1 MTHWKNGLK
10 GTNRMTN
17 KEKPCKF
24 CEAMKEKRQIEEFER
39 QRESPKDLEKYG
51 KYKTEYAVAIITR
64 SWYSKNGKRNAINT
78 TDYRH
83 MGLGYKLNYCPEC
96 GKELKA

>member
-1 MTHWKNGLK
+1 
-10 GTNRMTN
+10 MTN

-24 CEAMKEKRQIEEFER
+24 CEAMKVKRQIDKFTNEH
-39 QRESPKDLEKYG
+39 QSPEDLKKYG
-51 KYKTEYAVAIITR
+51 KHKTEYTVAIITR
-64 SWYSKNGKRNAINT
+64 SWYSKNGKRHAGRI

-96 GKELKA
+96 GRELKA